1 MARRN
6 VFLCVFA
13 FAVTVSC
20 VAADTS
26 AAAGVFVDPDASL
39 LWRTAPSSSVTIPI
53 EYPPM
58 ASSVDISVKGVR
70 YSASFPG
77 VTAATQAITL
87 PAPAKDSDENVYE
100 VTLGFNDGTTNKC
113 AFALVRSQSANASCP
128 VKLTSAARWSR
139 ISAKKVMVIPA
150 GQSLSIDDE
159 AVSTGMGGAWG
170 WFACPRLVTGE
181 HEFVL
186 SGDGDVSRTMEFVV
200 PGIVI
205 NMR

>member
-1 MARRN
+1 MLKKN
-6 VFLCVFA
+6 LICA
-13 FAVTVSC
+13 FAASLGAMC
-20 VAADTS
+20 FAGDTS
-26 AAAGVFVDPDASL
+26 ETAGVFVDPDASL

-58 ASSVDISVKGVR
+58 ASSVDISVKGVK
-70 YSASFPG
+70 YSALFPG
-77 VTAATQAITL
+77 VTAATQTITL
-87 PAPAKDSDENVYE
+87 PAPATDSDENVYE
-100 VTLGFNDGTTNKC
+100 VVLGFNDGTTNKC

-128 VKLTSAARWSR
+128 VKLTSAAKWSR

-159 AVSTGMGGAWG
+159 VVSTGMDGAWG

>member
-1 MARRN
+1 MLKKN
-6 VFLCVFA
+6 LICA
-13 FAVTVSC
+13 FAASLGAMC
-20 VAADTS
+20 FASDTS
-26 AAAGVFVDPDASL
+26 EAAGVFVDPDASL
-39 LWRTAPSSSVTIPI
+39 LWRTAPSSSVNIPI

-113 AFALVRSQSANASCP
+113 AFALVRSQSAGASCP

>member
-1 MARRN
+1 MAARRTLTISAI
-6 VFLCVFA
+6 VLIGTACFA
-13 FAVTVSC
+13 T
-20 VAADTS
+20 DTS
-26 AAAGVFVDPDASL
+26 EVAGVFVDPNASL

-58 ASSVDISVKGVR
+58 ASSVDISVKGVK
-70 YSASFPG
+70 YAASFPG

-87 PAPAKDSDENVYE
+87 PSPAKDSDENVYE
-100 VTLGFNDGTTNKC
+100 VVLGFSDGTTNKC

-150 GQSLSIDDE
+150 GQSLAIDDE
-159 AVSTGMGGAWG
+159 AVSTGVEGAWG
-170 WFACPRLVTGE
+170 WFACPKLEVGE

-200 PGIVI
+200 PGTII

>member
-1 MARRN
+1 MLKKNLICAF
-6 VFLCVFA
+6 VASLGAMCFA
-13 FAVTVSC
+13 S
-20 VAADTS
+20 DTS
-26 AAAGVFVDPDASL
+26 EAAGVFVDPDASL
-39 LWRTAPSSSVTIPI
+39 LWRTAPSSSVNIPI

-58 ASSVDISVKGVR
+58 ASSVDISVKGVK

-87 PAPAKDSDENVYE
+87 PAPATDSDENVYE
-100 VTLGFNDGTTNKC
+100 VVLGFNDGTTNKC
-113 AFALVRSQSANASCP
+113 AFALVRSQAAGASCP
-128 VKLTSAARWSR
+128 VKLTSAAKWSR
-139 ISAKKVMVIPA
+139 ISAKNVMVVPA
-150 GQSLSIDDE
+150 GQTLSIDDE
-159 AVSTGMGGAWG
+159 AVSTGMDGAWG

>member
-1 MARRN
+1 MLKKN
-6 VFLCVFA
+6 LICA
-13 FAVTVSC
+13 FAASLGAMC
-20 VAADTS
+20 FASDTS
-26 AAAGVFVDPDASL
+26 EAAGVFVDPDASL

-58 ASSVDISVKGVR
+58 ASSVDISVTGVR
-70 YSASFPG
+70 YSALFPG
-77 VTAATQAITL
+77 VTAATQVISL
-87 PAPAKDSDENVYE
+87 PAPATDSDENVYE
-100 VTLGFNDGTTNKC
+100 VVLGFNDGTTNKC

-128 VKLTSAARWSR
+128 VKLTSAAKWSR
-139 ISAKKVMVIPA
+139 ISVKKVMVIPA

-159 AVSTGMGGAWG
+159 AVSTGMDGAWG